1 MTELYEPGSTFKIL
15 ASYGPAID
23 QGLVGLGTI
32 GLEIAKIAQAFG
44 CDVCYY
50 STSGNNSNSE
60 FKRVSFKEALQCDI
74 ISIHAPLNEN
84 TKNLFDANALNQLK
98 DGTML
103 VNSGRGGI
111 IDEEKIA
118 QIIDEREI
126 YFVNDVLEKEPIRAD
141 HPLLKVKNKDRL
153 MITPHI
159 AWASVEARK
168 KLIELS
174 AKNIEDFINLAKN
187 ESGKEFDINGVFYAV
202 KVYDKVVLQRRKE
215 KEEFVRK
222 IKVGETL
229 ETEDWKITVKTVS
242 QYVKKTSNN
251 IAVFDAGLLKGPF
264 TVRYRKDGDKMA
276 PLGLDG
282 RKKLSDIFSDAKIE
296 SIKRDFIPLVEFNG
310 EILYLCGLR
319 QSSHFKADK
328 YTKDYLI
335 IEYYYKGMRKNEY

>member
-1 MTELYEPGSTFKIL
+1 MKIVCLDADTLGNDVDLDAVFGKFGEFVSYNMTEANQTVQRLQNADIVLTNKVLITKDVIAQTNLKLICVTATGVNNIDLEAAKEANIPVKNVAGYSTNSVAQQTFANIL
-15 ASYGPAID
+15 ALRNSTSYYENYGKNSDGWAKSPIFVNLD
-23 QGLVGLGTI
+23 RPIFELSGKRFCVVGLGTI

-50 STSGNNSNSE
+50 STSGNNSNSK

-84 TKNLFDANALNQLK
+84 TKNLFDTNALNQLK
-98 DGTML
+98 DGAML

-126 YFVNDVLEKEPIRAD
+126 YFVTDVLEKEPIRAD

-174 AKNIEDFINLAKN
+174 AKNIEDFI
-187 ESGKEFDINGVFYAV
+187 
-202 KVYDKVVLQRRKE
+202 
-215 KEEFVRK
+215 
-222 IKVGETL
+222 
-229 ETEDWKITVKTVS
+229 
-242 QYVKKTSNN
+242 
-251 IAVFDAGLLKGPF
+251 KG
-264 TVRYRKDGDKMA
+264 
-276 PLGLDG
+276 
-282 RKKLSDIFSDAKIE
+282 
-296 SIKRDFIPLVEFNG
+296 
-310 EILYLCGLR
+310 
-319 QSSHFKADK
+319 
-328 YTKDYLI
+328 
-335 IEYYYKGMRKNEY
+335 

>member
-1 MTELYEPGSTFKIL
+1 MKIVCLDADTLGNDVDLDAVFGKFGKFISYNMTDASQTIKRLQGADIVLTNKVLITKDVIAQTSLKLICVTATGVNNIDLEAAKEANIPVKNVAGYSTNSVAQQTFANIL
-15 ASYGPAID
+15 ALRNSTSYYENYGKNSDGWAKSPIFVNLD
-23 QGLVGLGTI
+23 RPIFELSGKKFCVVGLGTI

-98 DGTML
+98 DGAML

-126 YFVNDVLEKEPIRAD
+126 YFVTDVLEKEPIRAD

-174 AKNIEDFINLAKN
+174 AKNIEDFI
-187 ESGKEFDINGVFYAV
+187 
-202 KVYDKVVLQRRKE
+202 
-215 KEEFVRK
+215 
-222 IKVGETL
+222 
-229 ETEDWKITVKTVS
+229 
-242 QYVKKTSNN
+242 
-251 IAVFDAGLLKGPF
+251 KG
-264 TVRYRKDGDKMA
+264 
-276 PLGLDG
+276 
-282 RKKLSDIFSDAKIE
+282 
-296 SIKRDFIPLVEFNG
+296 
-310 EILYLCGLR
+310 
-319 QSSHFKADK
+319 
-328 YTKDYLI
+328 
-335 IEYYYKGMRKNEY
+335 

>member
-1 MTELYEPGSTFKIL
+1 MKIVCLDADTLGNDVDLDAVFGKFGEFVSYNMTEANQTVQRLQNADIVLTNKVLITKDVIAQTNLKLICVTATGVNNIDLEAAKEANIPVKNVAGYSTNSVAQQTFANIL
-15 ASYGPAID
+15 ALRNSTSYYENYGKNSDGWAKSPIFVNLD
-23 QGLVGLGTI
+23 RPIFELSGKKFCVVGLGTI

-84 TKNLFDANALNQLK
+84 TKNLFDSNALNQLK
-98 DGTML
+98 DGAML

-126 YFVNDVLEKEPIRAD
+126 YFVTDVLEKEPIRAD

-174 AKNIEDFINLAKN
+174 AKNIEDFI
-187 ESGKEFDINGVFYAV
+187 
-202 KVYDKVVLQRRKE
+202 
-215 KEEFVRK
+215 
-222 IKVGETL
+222 
-229 ETEDWKITVKTVS
+229 
-242 QYVKKTSNN
+242 
-251 IAVFDAGLLKGPF
+251 KG
-264 TVRYRKDGDKMA
+264 
-276 PLGLDG
+276 
-282 RKKLSDIFSDAKIE
+282 
-296 SIKRDFIPLVEFNG
+296 
-310 EILYLCGLR
+310 
-319 QSSHFKADK
+319 
-328 YTKDYLI
+328 
-335 IEYYYKGMRKNEY
+335 

>member
-1 MTELYEPGSTFKIL
+1 MKIVCLDADTLGNDVDLDAVFGKFGEFVSYNMTKANQTVQRLQNADIVLTNKVLITKDVIAQTNLKLICVTATGVNNIDLEAAKEANIPVKNVAGYSTNSVAQQTFANIL
-15 ASYGPAID
+15 ALRNSTSYYENYGKNSDGWAKSPIFVNLD
-23 QGLVGLGTI
+23 RPIFELSGKRFCVVGLGTI

-98 DGTML
+98 DGAML

-126 YFVNDVLEKEPIRAD
+126 YFVTDVLEKEPIRAD

-174 AKNIEDFINLAKN
+174 AKNIEDFI
-187 ESGKEFDINGVFYAV
+187 
-202 KVYDKVVLQRRKE
+202 
-215 KEEFVRK
+215 
-222 IKVGETL
+222 
-229 ETEDWKITVKTVS
+229 
-242 QYVKKTSNN
+242 
-251 IAVFDAGLLKGPF
+251 KG
-264 TVRYRKDGDKMA
+264 
-276 PLGLDG
+276 
-282 RKKLSDIFSDAKIE
+282 
-296 SIKRDFIPLVEFNG
+296 
-310 EILYLCGLR
+310 
-319 QSSHFKADK
+319 
-328 YTKDYLI
+328 
-335 IEYYYKGMRKNEY
+335 

>member
-1 MTELYEPGSTFKIL
+1 MKIVCLDADTLGNDVDLDAVFGKFGEFVSYNMTEANQTVQRLQNADIVLTNKVLITKDVITQTNLKLICVTATGVNNIDLEAAKKANIPVKNVAGYSTNSVAQQTFANIL
-15 ASYGPAID
+15 ALRNSTSYYENYGKNSDGWAKSPIFVNLD
-23 QGLVGLGTI
+23 RPIFELSGKRFCVVGLGTI

-98 DGTML
+98 DGAML

-126 YFVNDVLEKEPIRAD
+126 YFVTDVLEKEPIRAD

-174 AKNIEDFINLAKN
+174 AKNIEDFI
-187 ESGKEFDINGVFYAV
+187 
-202 KVYDKVVLQRRKE
+202 
-215 KEEFVRK
+215 
-222 IKVGETL
+222 
-229 ETEDWKITVKTVS
+229 
-242 QYVKKTSNN
+242 
-251 IAVFDAGLLKGPF
+251 KG
-264 TVRYRKDGDKMA
+264 
-276 PLGLDG
+276 
-282 RKKLSDIFSDAKIE
+282 
-296 SIKRDFIPLVEFNG
+296 
-310 EILYLCGLR
+310 
-319 QSSHFKADK
+319 
-328 YTKDYLI
+328 
-335 IEYYYKGMRKNEY
+335 

>member
-1 MTELYEPGSTFKIL
+1 MKIVCLDADTLGNDVDLDAVFGKFGEFVSYNMTEANQTVQRLQNADIVLTNKVLITRDVITQTNLKLICVTATGVNNIDLEAAKEANIPVKNVAGYSTNSVAQQTFANIL
-15 ASYGPAID
+15 ALRNSTSYYENYGKNSDGWAKSPIFVNLD
-23 QGLVGLGTI
+23 RPIFELSGKRFCVVGLGTI

-98 DGTML
+98 DGAML

-126 YFVNDVLEKEPIRAD
+126 YFVTDVLEKEPIRAD

-174 AKNIEDFINLAKN
+174 AKNIEDFI
-187 ESGKEFDINGVFYAV
+187 
-202 KVYDKVVLQRRKE
+202 
-215 KEEFVRK
+215 
-222 IKVGETL
+222 
-229 ETEDWKITVKTVS
+229 
-242 QYVKKTSNN
+242 
-251 IAVFDAGLLKGPF
+251 KG
-264 TVRYRKDGDKMA
+264 
-276 PLGLDG
+276 
-282 RKKLSDIFSDAKIE
+282 
-296 SIKRDFIPLVEFNG
+296 
-310 EILYLCGLR
+310 
-319 QSSHFKADK
+319 
-328 YTKDYLI
+328 
-335 IEYYYKGMRKNEY
+335 

>member
-1 MTELYEPGSTFKIL
+1 MKIVCLDADTLGNDVDLDAVFGKFGEFVSYNMTEANQTVQRLQNADIVLTNKVLITKDVIAQTNLKLICVTATGVNNIDLEAAKEANIPVKNVAGYSTNSVAQQTFANIL
-15 ASYGPAID
+15 ALRNSTSYYENYGKNSDGWAKSPIFVNLD
-23 QGLVGLGTI
+23 RPIFELSGKRFCVVGLGTI

-50 STSGNNSNSE
+50 STSGNNSNSD

-98 DGTML
+98 DGAML

-126 YFVNDVLEKEPIRAD
+126 YFVTDVLEKEPIRAD

-174 AKNIEDFINLAKN
+174 AKNIEDFI
-187 ESGKEFDINGVFYAV
+187 
-202 KVYDKVVLQRRKE
+202 
-215 KEEFVRK
+215 
-222 IKVGETL
+222 
-229 ETEDWKITVKTVS
+229 
-242 QYVKKTSNN
+242 
-251 IAVFDAGLLKGPF
+251 KG
-264 TVRYRKDGDKMA
+264 
-276 PLGLDG
+276 
-282 RKKLSDIFSDAKIE
+282 
-296 SIKRDFIPLVEFNG
+296 
-310 EILYLCGLR
+310 
-319 QSSHFKADK
+319 
-328 YTKDYLI
+328 
-335 IEYYYKGMRKNEY
+335 

>member
-1 MTELYEPGSTFKIL
+1 MKIVCLDADTLGNDVDLDAVFGKFGEFVSYNMTKANQTVQRLQNADIVLTNKVLITKDVIAQTNLKLICVTATGVNNIDLEAAKEANIPVKNVAGYSTNSVAQQTFANIL
-15 ASYGPAID
+15 ALRNSTSYYENYGKNSDGWAKSPIFVNLD
-23 QGLVGLGTI
+23 RPIFELSGKRFCVVGLGTI

-50 STSGNNSNSE
+50 STSGNNSNSD

-98 DGTML
+98 DGAML

-126 YFVNDVLEKEPIRAD
+126 YFATDVLEKEPIRAD

-174 AKNIEDFINLAKN
+174 AKNIEDFI
-187 ESGKEFDINGVFYAV
+187 
-202 KVYDKVVLQRRKE
+202 
-215 KEEFVRK
+215 
-222 IKVGETL
+222 
-229 ETEDWKITVKTVS
+229 
-242 QYVKKTSNN
+242 
-251 IAVFDAGLLKGPF
+251 KG
-264 TVRYRKDGDKMA
+264 
-276 PLGLDG
+276 
-282 RKKLSDIFSDAKIE
+282 
-296 SIKRDFIPLVEFNG
+296 
-310 EILYLCGLR
+310 
-319 QSSHFKADK
+319 
-328 YTKDYLI
+328 
-335 IEYYYKGMRKNEY
+335 

>member
-1 MTELYEPGSTFKIL
+1 MKIVCLDADTLGNDVDLDAVFGKFGEFVSYNMTEANQTVQRLQNADIVLTNKVLMTRDVIAQTNLKLICVTATGVNNIDLEAAKEANIPVKNVAGYSTNSVAQQTFANIL
-15 ASYGPAID
+15 ALRNSTSYYENYGKNSNGWAKSPIFVNLD
-23 QGLVGLGTI
+23 RPIFELSGKKFCVVGLGTI

-98 DGTML
+98 DGAML

-126 YFVNDVLEKEPIRAD
+126 YFVTDVLEKEPIRAD

-174 AKNIEDFINLAKN
+174 AKNIEDFI
-187 ESGKEFDINGVFYAV
+187 
-202 KVYDKVVLQRRKE
+202 
-215 KEEFVRK
+215 
-222 IKVGETL
+222 
-229 ETEDWKITVKTVS
+229 
-242 QYVKKTSNN
+242 
-251 IAVFDAGLLKGPF
+251 KG
-264 TVRYRKDGDKMA
+264 
-276 PLGLDG
+276 
-282 RKKLSDIFSDAKIE
+282 
-296 SIKRDFIPLVEFNG
+296 
-310 EILYLCGLR
+310 
-319 QSSHFKADK
+319 
-328 YTKDYLI
+328 
-335 IEYYYKGMRKNEY
+335 

>member
-1 MTELYEPGSTFKIL
+1 MKIVCLDADTLGNDVDLDAVFGKFGEFVSYNMTKANQTVQRLQNADIVLTNKVLITRDVIAQTNLKLICVTATGVNNIDLEAAKEANIPVKNVAGYSTNSVAQQTFANIL
-15 ASYGPAID
+15 ALRNSTSYYENYGKNSDGWAKSPIFVNLD
-23 QGLVGLGTI
+23 RPIFELSGKKFCVVGLGTI

-126 YFVNDVLEKEPIRAD
+126 YFATDVLEKEPIRVD

-174 AKNIEDFINLAKN
+174 AKNIEDFI
-187 ESGKEFDINGVFYAV
+187 
-202 KVYDKVVLQRRKE
+202 
-215 KEEFVRK
+215 
-222 IKVGETL
+222 
-229 ETEDWKITVKTVS
+229 
-242 QYVKKTSNN
+242 
-251 IAVFDAGLLKGPF
+251 KG
-264 TVRYRKDGDKMA
+264 
-276 PLGLDG
+276 
-282 RKKLSDIFSDAKIE
+282 
-296 SIKRDFIPLVEFNG
+296 
-310 EILYLCGLR
+310 
-319 QSSHFKADK
+319 
-328 YTKDYLI
+328 
-335 IEYYYKGMRKNEY
+335 

>member
-1 MTELYEPGSTFKIL
+1 MKIVCLDADTLGNDVDLDAVFGKFGEFVSYNMTDANQTVQRLQNADIVLTNKVLITKDVIAQTNLKLICVTATGVNNIDLEAAKEANIPVKNVAGYSTNSVAQQTFANIL
-15 ASYGPAID
+15 ALRNSTSYYENYGKNSDGWAKSPIFVNLD
-23 QGLVGLGTI
+23 RPIFELSGKKFCVVGLGTI

-98 DGTML
+98 DGAML

-126 YFVNDVLEKEPIRAD
+126 YFVTDVLEKEPIRAD

-174 AKNIEDFINLAKN
+174 AKNIEDFI
-187 ESGKEFDINGVFYAV
+187 
-202 KVYDKVVLQRRKE
+202 
-215 KEEFVRK
+215 
-222 IKVGETL
+222 
-229 ETEDWKITVKTVS
+229 
-242 QYVKKTSNN
+242 
-251 IAVFDAGLLKGPF
+251 KG
-264 TVRYRKDGDKMA
+264 
-276 PLGLDG
+276 
-282 RKKLSDIFSDAKIE
+282 
-296 SIKRDFIPLVEFNG
+296 
-310 EILYLCGLR
+310 
-319 QSSHFKADK
+319 
-328 YTKDYLI
+328 
-335 IEYYYKGMRKNEY
+335 

>member
-1 MTELYEPGSTFKIL
+1 MKIVCLDADTLGNDVDLDAVFGKFGEFVSYNMTKANQTVQRLKNADIVLTNKVLITKDVIAQTNLKLICVTATGVNNIDLEAAKEANIPVKNVAGYSTNSVAQQTFANIL
-15 ASYGPAID
+15 ALRNSTSYYENYGKNSDGWAKSPIFVNLD
-23 QGLVGLGTI
+23 RPIFELSGKKFCVVGLGTI

-126 YFVNDVLEKEPIRAD
+126 YFATDVLEKEPIRVD

-174 AKNIEDFINLAKN
+174 AKNIEDFI
-187 ESGKEFDINGVFYAV
+187 
-202 KVYDKVVLQRRKE
+202 
-215 KEEFVRK
+215 
-222 IKVGETL
+222 
-229 ETEDWKITVKTVS
+229 
-242 QYVKKTSNN
+242 
-251 IAVFDAGLLKGPF
+251 KG
-264 TVRYRKDGDKMA
+264 
-276 PLGLDG
+276 
-282 RKKLSDIFSDAKIE
+282 
-296 SIKRDFIPLVEFNG
+296 
-310 EILYLCGLR
+310 
-319 QSSHFKADK
+319 
-328 YTKDYLI
+328 
-335 IEYYYKGMRKNEY
+335 

>member
-1 MTELYEPGSTFKIL
+1 MKIVCLDADTLGNDVDLDAVFGKFGEFVSYNMTETNQTVQRLQNADIVLTNKVLITKDVIAQTNLKLICVTATGVNNIDLEAAKEANIPVKNVAGYSTNSVAQQTFANIL
-15 ASYGPAID
+15 ALRNSTSYYENYGKNSDGWAKSPIFVNLD
-23 QGLVGLGTI
+23 RPIFELSSKRFCVVGLGTI

-126 YFVNDVLEKEPIRAD
+126 YFATDVLEKEPIRAD

-174 AKNIEDFINLAKN
+174 AKNIEDFI
-187 ESGKEFDINGVFYAV
+187 
-202 KVYDKVVLQRRKE
+202 
-215 KEEFVRK
+215 
-222 IKVGETL
+222 
-229 ETEDWKITVKTVS
+229 
-242 QYVKKTSNN
+242 
-251 IAVFDAGLLKGPF
+251 KG
-264 TVRYRKDGDKMA
+264 
-276 PLGLDG
+276 
-282 RKKLSDIFSDAKIE
+282 
-296 SIKRDFIPLVEFNG
+296 
-310 EILYLCGLR
+310 
-319 QSSHFKADK
+319 
-328 YTKDYLI
+328 
-335 IEYYYKGMRKNEY
+335 

>member
-1 MTELYEPGSTFKIL
+1 MKIVCLDADTLGNDVDLDAVFGKFGEFISYNMTDSSQTIKRLQGADIVLTNKVLITKDVIAQTSLKLICVTATGVNNIDLEAAKEANIPVKNVAGYSTNSVAQQTFANIL
-15 ASYGPAID
+15 ALRNSTSYYENYGKNSDGWAKSPIFVNLD
-23 QGLVGLGTI
+23 RPIFELSGKKFCVVGLGTI

-50 STSGNNSNSE
+50 STSGNNLNPNYKKVN
-60 FKRVSFKEALQCDI
+60 FDEALKCDI

-126 YFVNDVLEKEPIRAD
+126 YFVTDVLEKEPIRAD

-174 AKNIEDFINLAKN
+174 AKNIEDFI
-187 ESGKEFDINGVFYAV
+187 
-202 KVYDKVVLQRRKE
+202 
-215 KEEFVRK
+215 
-222 IKVGETL
+222 
-229 ETEDWKITVKTVS
+229 
-242 QYVKKTSNN
+242 
-251 IAVFDAGLLKGPF
+251 KG
-264 TVRYRKDGDKMA
+264 
-276 PLGLDG
+276 
-282 RKKLSDIFSDAKIE
+282 
-296 SIKRDFIPLVEFNG
+296 
-310 EILYLCGLR
+310 
-319 QSSHFKADK
+319 
-328 YTKDYLI
+328 
-335 IEYYYKGMRKNEY
+335 

>member
-1 MTELYEPGSTFKIL
+1 MKIVCLDADTLGNDVDLDAVFGKFGEFVSYNMTEANQTVQRLQNADIVLTNKVLITKDVIAQTNLKLICVTATGVNNIDLEAAKEANIPVKNVAGYSTNSVAQQTFANIL
-15 ASYGPAID
+15 ALRNSTSYYENYGKNSDGWAKSPIFVNLD
-23 QGLVGLGTI
+23 RPIFELSGKKFCVVGLGTI

-98 DGTML
+98 DGAML

-126 YFVNDVLEKEPIRAD
+126 YFVTDVLEKEPIRAD

-174 AKNIEDFINLAKN
+174 AKNIEDFI
-187 ESGKEFDINGVFYAV
+187 
-202 KVYDKVVLQRRKE
+202 
-215 KEEFVRK
+215 
-222 IKVGETL
+222 
-229 ETEDWKITVKTVS
+229 
-242 QYVKKTSNN
+242 
-251 IAVFDAGLLKGPF
+251 KG
-264 TVRYRKDGDKMA
+264 
-276 PLGLDG
+276 
-282 RKKLSDIFSDAKIE
+282 
-296 SIKRDFIPLVEFNG
+296 
-310 EILYLCGLR
+310 
-319 QSSHFKADK
+319 
-328 YTKDYLI
+328 
-335 IEYYYKGMRKNEY
+335 

>member
-1 MTELYEPGSTFKIL
+1 MKIVCLDADTLGNDVDLDAVFGKFGEFISYNMTDTSQTIKRLQGADIVLTNKVLITKDVIAQTSLKLICVTATGVNNIDLEAAKEANIPVKNVAGYSTNSVAQQTFANIL
-15 ASYGPAID
+15 ALRNSTSYYENYGKNSDGWAKSPIFVNLD
-23 QGLVGLGTI
+23 RPIFELSGKKFCIVGLGTI

-50 STSGNNSNSE
+50 STSGNNLNPNYKKVN
-60 FKRVSFKEALQCDI
+60 FDEALKCDI

-126 YFVNDVLEKEPIRAD
+126 YFVTDVLEKEPIRTD

-174 AKNIEDFINLAKN
+174 AKNIEDFI
-187 ESGKEFDINGVFYAV
+187 
-202 KVYDKVVLQRRKE
+202 
-215 KEEFVRK
+215 
-222 IKVGETL
+222 
-229 ETEDWKITVKTVS
+229 
-242 QYVKKTSNN
+242 
-251 IAVFDAGLLKGPF
+251 KG
-264 TVRYRKDGDKMA
+264 
-276 PLGLDG
+276 
-282 RKKLSDIFSDAKIE
+282 
-296 SIKRDFIPLVEFNG
+296 
-310 EILYLCGLR
+310 
-319 QSSHFKADK
+319 
-328 YTKDYLI
+328 
-335 IEYYYKGMRKNEY
+335 

>member
-1 MTELYEPGSTFKIL
+1 MKIVCLDADTLGNDVDLDAVFGKFGEFISYNMTDASQTIKRLQGADIVLTNKVLITKDVIAQTSLKLICVTATGVNNIDLEAAKEANIPVKNVAGYSTNSVAQQTFANIL
-15 ASYGPAID
+15 ALRNSTSYYENYGKNSDGWAKSPIFVNLD
-23 QGLVGLGTI
+23 RPIFELSGKKFCVVGLGTI

-50 STSGNNSNSE
+50 STSGNNLNPHYKKVN
-60 FKRVSFKEALQCDI
+60 FDEALKCDI

-98 DGTML
+98 DGAML

-126 YFVNDVLEKEPIRAD
+126 YFVTDVLEKEPIRAD

-174 AKNIEDFINLAKN
+174 AKNIEDFI
-187 ESGKEFDINGVFYAV
+187 
-202 KVYDKVVLQRRKE
+202 
-215 KEEFVRK
+215 
-222 IKVGETL
+222 
-229 ETEDWKITVKTVS
+229 
-242 QYVKKTSNN
+242 
-251 IAVFDAGLLKGPF
+251 KG
-264 TVRYRKDGDKMA
+264 
-276 PLGLDG
+276 
-282 RKKLSDIFSDAKIE
+282 
-296 SIKRDFIPLVEFNG
+296 
-310 EILYLCGLR
+310 
-319 QSSHFKADK
+319 
-328 YTKDYLI
+328 
-335 IEYYYKGMRKNEY
+335 

>member
-1 MTELYEPGSTFKIL
+1 MKIVCLDADTLGNDVDLDAVFGKFGEFVSYNMTEANQTVQRLQNADIVLTNKVLITRDVIAQTNLKLICVTATGVNNIDLEAAKEANIPVKNVAGYSTNSVAQQTFANIL
-15 ASYGPAID
+15 ALRNSTSYYENYGKNSDGWAKSPIFVNLD
-23 QGLVGLGTI
+23 RPIFELSGKKFCVVGLGTI

-126 YFVNDVLEKEPIRAD
+126 YFATDVLEKEPIRAD

-174 AKNIEDFINLAKN
+174 AKNIEDFI
-187 ESGKEFDINGVFYAV
+187 
-202 KVYDKVVLQRRKE
+202 
-215 KEEFVRK
+215 
-222 IKVGETL
+222 
-229 ETEDWKITVKTVS
+229 
-242 QYVKKTSNN
+242 
-251 IAVFDAGLLKGPF
+251 KG
-264 TVRYRKDGDKMA
+264 
-276 PLGLDG
+276 
-282 RKKLSDIFSDAKIE
+282 
-296 SIKRDFIPLVEFNG
+296 
-310 EILYLCGLR
+310 
-319 QSSHFKADK
+319 
-328 YTKDYLI
+328 
-335 IEYYYKGMRKNEY
+335 

>member
-1 MTELYEPGSTFKIL
+1 MKIVCLDADTLGNDVDLDAVFGKFGEFVSYNMTEANQTVQRLQNADIVLTNKVLITKDVIAQTNLKLICVTATGVNNIDLEAAKEANIPVKNVAGYSTNSVAQQTFANIL
-15 ASYGPAID
+15 ALRNSISYYENYGKNSDGWAKSPIFVNLD
-23 QGLVGLGTI
+23 RPIFELSGKRFCVVGLGTI

-98 DGTML
+98 DGAML

-126 YFVNDVLEKEPIRAD
+126 YFVTDVLEKEPIRAD

-174 AKNIEDFINLAKN
+174 AKNIEDFI
-187 ESGKEFDINGVFYAV
+187 
-202 KVYDKVVLQRRKE
+202 
-215 KEEFVRK
+215 
-222 IKVGETL
+222 
-229 ETEDWKITVKTVS
+229 
-242 QYVKKTSNN
+242 
-251 IAVFDAGLLKGPF
+251 KG
-264 TVRYRKDGDKMA
+264 
-276 PLGLDG
+276 
-282 RKKLSDIFSDAKIE
+282 
-296 SIKRDFIPLVEFNG
+296 
-310 EILYLCGLR
+310 
-319 QSSHFKADK
+319 
-328 YTKDYLI
+328 
-335 IEYYYKGMRKNEY
+335 

>member
-1 MTELYEPGSTFKIL
+1 MKIVCLDADTLGNDVDLDAVFGKFGEFVSYNMTEANQTVQRLQNADIVLTNKVLITKDVITQTNLKLICVTATGVNNIDLEAAKEANIPVKNVAGYSTNSVAQQTFANIL
-15 ASYGPAID
+15 ALRNSTSYYENYGKNSDGWAKSPIFVNLD
-23 QGLVGLGTI
+23 RPIFELSGKKFCIVGLGTI

-98 DGTML
+98 DGAML

-126 YFVNDVLEKEPIRAD
+126 YFATDVLEKEPIRAD

-174 AKNIEDFINLAKN
+174 AKNIEDFI
-187 ESGKEFDINGVFYAV
+187 
-202 KVYDKVVLQRRKE
+202 
-215 KEEFVRK
+215 
-222 IKVGETL
+222 
-229 ETEDWKITVKTVS
+229 
-242 QYVKKTSNN
+242 
-251 IAVFDAGLLKGPF
+251 KG
-264 TVRYRKDGDKMA
+264 
-276 PLGLDG
+276 
-282 RKKLSDIFSDAKIE
+282 
-296 SIKRDFIPLVEFNG
+296 
-310 EILYLCGLR
+310 
-319 QSSHFKADK
+319 
-328 YTKDYLI
+328 
-335 IEYYYKGMRKNEY
+335 

>member
-1 MTELYEPGSTFKIL
+1 MKIVCLDADTLGNDVDLDAVFGKFGEFVSYNMTEANQTVQRLKNADIVLTNKVLITKDVIAQTNLKLICVTATGVNNIDLEAAKKANIPVKNVAGYSTNSVAQQTFANIL
-15 ASYGPAID
+15 ALRNSTSYYENYGKNSDGWAKSPIFVNLD
-23 QGLVGLGTI
+23 RPIFELSGKKFCVVGLGTI

-98 DGTML
+98 DGAML

-126 YFVNDVLEKEPIRAD
+126 YFVTDVLEKEPIRAD

-174 AKNIEDFINLAKN
+174 AKNIEDFI
-187 ESGKEFDINGVFYAV
+187 
-202 KVYDKVVLQRRKE
+202 
-215 KEEFVRK
+215 
-222 IKVGETL
+222 
-229 ETEDWKITVKTVS
+229 
-242 QYVKKTSNN
+242 
-251 IAVFDAGLLKGPF
+251 KG
-264 TVRYRKDGDKMA
+264 
-276 PLGLDG
+276 
-282 RKKLSDIFSDAKIE
+282 
-296 SIKRDFIPLVEFNG
+296 
-310 EILYLCGLR
+310 
-319 QSSHFKADK
+319 
-328 YTKDYLI
+328 
-335 IEYYYKGMRKNEY
+335 

>member
-1 MTELYEPGSTFKIL
+1 MKIVCLDADTLGNDVDLDAVFGKFGEFISYNMTDASQTIKRLQGADIVLTNKVLITKDVIAQTSLKLICVTATGVNNIDLEAAKEANIPVKNVAGYSTNSVAQQTFANIL
-15 ASYGPAID
+15 ALRNSTSYYENYGKNSDGWAKSPIFVNLD
-23 QGLVGLGTI
+23 RPIFELSGKKFCVVGLGTI

-50 STSGNNSNSE
+50 STSGNNLNPNYKKINFDE
-60 FKRVSFKEALQCDI
+60 VLKCDI

-98 DGTML
+98 DGAML

-126 YFVNDVLEKEPIRAD
+126 YFVTDVLEKEPIRAD

-174 AKNIEDFINLAKN
+174 AKNIEDFI
-187 ESGKEFDINGVFYAV
+187 
-202 KVYDKVVLQRRKE
+202 
-215 KEEFVRK
+215 
-222 IKVGETL
+222 
-229 ETEDWKITVKTVS
+229 
-242 QYVKKTSNN
+242 
-251 IAVFDAGLLKGPF
+251 KG
-264 TVRYRKDGDKMA
+264 
-276 PLGLDG
+276 
-282 RKKLSDIFSDAKIE
+282 
-296 SIKRDFIPLVEFNG
+296 
-310 EILYLCGLR
+310 
-319 QSSHFKADK
+319 
-328 YTKDYLI
+328 
-335 IEYYYKGMRKNEY
+335 

>member
-1 MTELYEPGSTFKIL
+1 MKIVCLDADTLGNDVDLDAVFGKFGEFVSYNMTEANQTVQRLQNADIVLTNKVLITKDVIAQTNLKLICVTATGVNNIDLEAAKEANIPVKNVAGYSTNSVAQQTFANIL
-15 ASYGPAID
+15 ALRNSTSYYENYGKNSDGWAKSPIFVNLD
-23 QGLVGLGTI
+23 RPIFELSGKKFCVVGLGTI

-50 STSGNNSNSE
+50 STSGNNLNPNYKKVN
-60 FKRVSFKEALQCDI
+60 FDEALKCDI

-98 DGTML
+98 DGAML

-126 YFVNDVLEKEPIRAD
+126 YFVTDVLEKEPIRAD

-174 AKNIEDFINLAKN
+174 AKNIEDFI
-187 ESGKEFDINGVFYAV
+187 
-202 KVYDKVVLQRRKE
+202 
-215 KEEFVRK
+215 
-222 IKVGETL
+222 
-229 ETEDWKITVKTVS
+229 
-242 QYVKKTSNN
+242 
-251 IAVFDAGLLKGPF
+251 KG
-264 TVRYRKDGDKMA
+264 
-276 PLGLDG
+276 
-282 RKKLSDIFSDAKIE
+282 
-296 SIKRDFIPLVEFNG
+296 
-310 EILYLCGLR
+310 
-319 QSSHFKADK
+319 
-328 YTKDYLI
+328 
-335 IEYYYKGMRKNEY
+335 